1 MKLHF
6 LASACLAATLFVLPG
21 RAAGDTAETNQ
32 VVPPAPAPATRLQ
45 MSAADAEILK
55 RYDKNG
61 DGKLDDDEV
70 ATAMDENRKSADT
83 DRGKMRDRLKE
94 RQQVWL
100 KEFDKDGDGKLDA
113 AERATMEQA
122 LRSRMDKNPG
132 MLKRFDTD
140 GDGKLSDAEWAAA
153 REKILAS
160 FEKDVAK

>member
-1 MKLHF
+1 
-6 LASACLAATLFVLPG
+6 
-21 RAAGDTAETNQ
+21 
-32 VVPPAPAPATRLQ
+32 

-70 ATAMDENRKSADT
+70 AAAMDANRKSAGT
-83 DRGKMRDRLKE
+83 DREKIRDRLKE
-94 RQQVWL
+94 RQQIWL

-113 AERATMEQA
+113 AECATMEQA
-122 LRSRMDKNPG
+122 LRSRMEKNSG
-132 MLKRFDTD
+132 MLKRFDTN

-153 REKILAS
+153 REKILAP